1 MRIAD
6 IFVATCMVLIAGSA
20 GAVVYFYLGGSVSE
34 AVTVA
39 VAILTGLALYNIM
52 STRYGL
58 RTAAGHQLA
67 DLSRGS
73 ADLARQVAELG
84 RRLAAME
91 NRVDAAVDRTQ
102 TAIDRTQAATDPL
115 TAEIGELG
123 TLVKQLAETVAAHE
137 MRLIELSRRP
147 VAPASAFI
155 APDPVAVAPAVPP
168 ATAGHSRRA
177 AHVAAAPVAP
187 AAPLPP
193 SVPELKPAA
202 VDPVKAP
209 EPEAEKLSD
218 IRSAIEANRVDLYL
232 QPIVTLPQRKVRYYE
247 AMSRLRT
254 ERGDVLHAA
263 DFIPQA
269 ESGGLMPK
277 IDNLVVFRC
286 VQVVR
291 RLLLKN
297 RDIGLFCNVAGS
309 TLTDATVFAQLVEF
323 LDANRAIAPSLVL
336 EFTQSA
342 VRAMGPIE
350 HESLAA
356 LAERGYR
363 FSLDNVADLRFE
375 PRELADRSF
384 RFIKIPASLLLNRT
398 GTAATDIHPA
408 DLSDLLGRFGIDL
421 VADKMKSAM
430 GQLGVTSHNK
440 LITLYIRHNA
450 AFNFGSLAGKISR
463 RSNISSNNLQISD
476 RLFDLALGF
485 ELGRVVAAACP
496 TSLEAPELVR
506 RRRPQPDRGRAR
518 PRRCGLHRLSRAG
531 GGCPRNRASRLPAG
545 PALEVAAAARAD
557 FRQIR
562 MRDLAP
568 PAAATPAPRRISSR
582 SGTAAMPASLD
593 REMVTAAGGNSAP

>member
-1 MRIAD
+1 VRITD

-20 GAVVYFYLGGSVSE
+20 GAVVYFYLGGSISE
-34 AVTVA
+34 SVTVA

-52 STRYGL
+52 STRFGL
-58 RTAAGHQLA
+58 RTAAGHQLT

-73 ADLARQVAELG
+73 ADLARQVAEFG

-91 NRVDAAVDRTQ
+91 SRVDAA
-102 TAIDRTQAATDPL
+102 IDRTHAMTDPL

-137 MRLIELSRRP
+137 SRLVELSRRP
-147 VAPASAFI
+147 VAPASMFSS
-155 APDPVAVAPAVPP
+155 PDPLAPAPAVPP
-168 ATAGHSRRA
+168 AT
-177 AHVAAAPVAP
+177 PVTP
-187 AAPLPP
+187 AAPPP
-193 SVPELKPAA
+193 SLQPSLPEPAA
-202 VDPVKAP
+202 VAPLVVPAKPPEPEAAAKAP

-254 ERGDVLHAA
+254 ERGEVLHAA

-277 IDNLVVFRC
+277 IDNLVIFRC

-297 RDIGLFCNVAGS
+297 RDIGLFCNIAGS

-384 RFIKIPASLLLNRT
+384 RFIKIPANLLLNRT

-421 VADKMKSAM
+421 IADKIEGEGSVVDLLDYDVHYGQGFLFSAPRP
-430 GQLGVTSHNK
+430 V
-440 LITLYIRHNA
+440 RA
-450 AFNFGSLAGKISR
+450 EA
-463 RSNISSNNLQISD
+463 LQGIAERAD
-476 RLFDLALGF
+476 
-485 ELGRVVAAACP
+485 VVARDVA
-496 TSLEAPELVR
+496 APE
-506 RRRPQPDRGRAR
+506 DRA
-518 PRRCGLHRLSRAG
+518 
-531 GGCPRNRASRLPAG
+531 
-545 PALEVAAAARAD
+545 
-557 FRQIR
+557 
-562 MRDLAP
+562 AP
-568 PAAATPAPRRISSR
+568 PNAGVRGPDAATPSPEPGKPERTTGLAQLARGLVSR
-582 SGTAAMPASLD
+582 G
-593 REMVTAAGGNSAP
+593 

>member
-1 MRIAD
+1 VRIAD

-58 RTAAGHQLA
+58 RTAAGHQIA
-67 DLSRGS
+67 DLSRGA

-137 MRLIELSRRP
+137 MRLIELSKRP

-168 ATAGHSRRA
+168 ATPVTLAPPLT
-177 AHVAAAPVAP
+177 AAAPVAP

-193 SVPELKPAA
+193 SVPELKPAV
-202 VDPVKAP
+202 VDPVQAP

-269 ESGGLMPK
+269 ESSGLMPK

-356 LAERGYR
+356 LAERGFR

-421 VADKMKSAM
+421 VADKIEGEGSVVDLLDYDVHYGQGFLFSAPRPVRAEALQ
-430 GQLGVTSHNK
+430 G
-440 LITLYIRHNA
+440 IA
-450 AFNFGSLAGKISR
+450 E
-463 RSNISSNNLQISD
+463 RSD
-476 RLFDLALGF
+476 
-485 ELGRVVAAACP
+485 VVA
-496 TSLEAPELVR
+496 
-506 RRRPQPDRGRAR
+506 
-518 PRRCGLHRLSRAG
+518 
-531 GGCPRNRASRLPAG
+531 
-545 PALEVAAAARAD
+545 
-557 FRQIR
+557 
-562 MRDLAP
+562 RDLAAP
-568 PAAATPAPRRISSR
+568 EDRAAAPNAVGRSADAATPSPEPAKPERTTGLAQLARGLVSR
-582 SGTAAMPASLD
+582 G
-593 REMVTAAGGNSAP
+593 